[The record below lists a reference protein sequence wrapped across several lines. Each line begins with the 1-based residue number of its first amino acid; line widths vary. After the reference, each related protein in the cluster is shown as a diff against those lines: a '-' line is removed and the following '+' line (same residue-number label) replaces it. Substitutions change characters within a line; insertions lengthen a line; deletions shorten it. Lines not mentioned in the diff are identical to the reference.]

1 MKTNASSDLLFY
13 QTGKISNTK
22 SKNQWRKIFRTHELL
37 LAENINDSS
46 KEIKLLASN
55 ENGTVLEELDE
66 QSSNSLTYSAYGHYS
81 NQEDSSYLLRFNAE
95 LFNSTLL
102 GYALGNGNRIFSPL
116 RMRFNS
122 PDDYSPFE
130 DGGLNSYAYCFCDPV
145 NFIDPSGNN
154 PIRSFFKGIANTLG
168 LRTKGATKTQT
179 RPSDRRRSLQSA
191 EYRPTENEIGGSTVS
206 LPEYSMLPDGKTK
219 TVEFSRFTPDS
230 ETMTRLVKLENR
242 AKSLEALG
250 NRERLVH
257 GELTRR
263 LDGKK
268 IKPKHRGNA
277 DYYYGKAKKIREEA
291 DFIRDNME
299 TRKKRPPKYSEQ

>member
-1 MKTNASSDLLFY
+1 MKTNASSELLFY

-22 SKNQWRKIFRTHELL
+22 SKNQWRKFFRTQELL
-37 LAENINDSS
+37 LAEHINESS

-55 ENGTVLEELDE
+55 KNGTVLEELDE

-81 NQEDSSYLLRFNAE
+81 NQEDSIFLLRFNAE
-95 LFNSTLL
+95 PFNSILL

-130 DGGLNSYAYCFCDPV
+130 EGGLNSYAYCFCDPV

-179 RPSDRRRSLQSA
+179 RTPDRRRSLQSA
-191 EYRPTENEIGGSTVS
+191 EYRPTENEIGRSTVS
-206 LPEYSMLPDGKTK
+206 LPEYSMLPDRKTK
-219 TVEFSRFTPDS
+219 TVEFSGFTPDI

-242 AKSLEALG
+242 AKSLVALG
-250 NRERLVH
+250 DRERLVH
-257 GELTRR
+257 GELIRR

-277 DYYYGKAKKIREEA
+277 DYYYGKAKKILEEA
-291 DFIRDNME
+291 DFIRDNMK
-299 TRKKRPPKYSEQ
+299 TRKNRPPKYSEQ

>member
-22 SKNQWRKIFRTHELL
+22 SKNQWRKVFRTHELL
-37 LAENINDSS
+37 LAENINESS

-55 ENGTVLEELDE
+55 ENGTVLAELDE
-66 QSSNSLTYSAYGHYS
+66 QSSNSLTYSAYGHYF
-81 NQEDSSYLLRFNAE
+81 NQEDSSFLLRFNAE
-95 LFNSTLL
+95 LFNSILL

-130 DGGLNSYAYCFCDPV
+130 EGGLNSYAYCFCDPV

-179 RPSDRRRSLQSA
+179 RTSDRRRSLQSA
-191 EYRPTENEIGGSTVS
+191 EYRPTENETGGSTVS
-206 LPEYSMLPDGKTK
+206 LPEYSMLPHGKTR
-219 TVEFSRFTPDS
+219 TVEFSGFTPNI
-230 ETMTRLVKLENR
+230 ETLTRLVKLEKR
-242 AKSLEALG
+242 AKHLEALG
-250 NRERLVH
+250 NRERLEH
-257 GELTRR
+257 GEMSR
-263 LDGKK
+263 LLNGKK
-268 IKPKHRGNA
+268 IKPKNRGNA
-277 DYYYGKAKKIREEA
+277 DFYYGRAKEIREEA
-291 DFIRDNME
+291 DFIRDNMN
-299 TRKKRPPKYSEQ
+299 TRENLPPKYEQ

>member
-1 MKTNASSDLLFY
+1 MKTNSSSDLLFY
-13 QTGKISNTK
+13 QTGKISNIK
-22 SKNQWRKIFRTHELL
+22 SKNQWRRIFRTHELL
-37 LAENINDSS
+37 LAENINESS

-66 QSSNSLTYSAYGHYS
+66 QSSNSLTYSAYGHYF
-81 NQEDSSYLLRFNAE
+81 NQEDSSFLLRLNAE
-95 LFNSTLL
+95 LFNSILL

-130 DGGLNSYAYCFCDPV
+130 EGGLNSYAYCFCDPV

-168 LRTKGATKTQT
+168 FRTKGATKTQT

-191 EYRPTENEIGGSTVS
+191 ENRATENEIGVSTVS
-206 LPEYSMLPDGKTK
+206 LPGYSMLPHGKTE
-219 TVEFSRFTPDS
+219 TVEFSGFTPDI
-230 ETMTRLVKLENR
+230 ETITRLVKLEKR
-242 AKSLEALG
+242 AESLVALG

-257 GELTRR
+257 GELIRR

-268 IKPKHRGNA
+268 IKSKHRGNA
-277 DYYYGKAKKIREEA
+277 DYYYGKAKKILEEA
-291 DFIRDNME
+291 DFIRDNMK
-299 TRKKRPPKYSEQ
+299 TRKNFPPKYSEQ